1 MLLLLAAGW
10 FRLGRRFPYEIL
22 VICGRAWAASHTMRL
37 CPRFLRANI
46 CRILCGKRHFTA
58 WLPSDD
64 DHVSREV
71 NAQFFVAVQAARVPS
86 FLQELHVMMRI
97 AFPVFTLLFCLASVL
112 QAQVYDTPENAAKD
126 ADFALQ
132 GEYTDSTRGLQ
143 VIAMGDGEFRVVVY
157 TDGLPGA
164 GWNGKDKQ
172 VLELDAEALEGMVN
186 KFERVER
193 KSPSL
198 GAKPPVGSVVL
209 FDGSPESLKQH
220 WKEGA
225 RITDDG
231 LLMEGCTSTDTFGDY
246 SMHLEFRLPFMPK
259 ARGQGRGNS
268 GLYHQG
274 RYETQ
279 VLDSFGLEGK
289 NNETGGLYSIKAPDL
304 NMCLPPM
311 AWQTYDVDFTA
322 ARFDVDGKK
331 TENAKITVKLNGVVV
346 HRDVELPRTTT
357 AAPVKENA
365 EPGPIYLQ
373 NHGNPVRFRNVW
385 VRPRDVAAEARRPIV
400 PGFERF
406 HANGADAVVGG
417 RLLVGELNCVG
428 CHKADAEYVAALSSK
443 QPPIL
448 DEIGQRVHAEWLV
461 DYIANP
467 HDVKPGTTMPDMMS
481 GMTSEQRKQAA
492 VAIANFLVEGKTVQ
506 MGGKT
511 ANTGQGE
518 RVFHEAGCVAC
529 HTPRDGRK
537 ASADTSVPLVG
548 LENKYSRASLEKFL
562 RDPLAVRPSGR
573 MPQIDLGGDNWR
585 HVAQYLTGDESGIAF
600 GTQRDLPKKP
610 NMKFSAYFRGVEKMP
625 DLEKLDPDKTGVSRG
640 LDIGVGGRNE
650 DVIISYEGFLPI
662 VKAGKYSFRLSSD
675 DGSMLYLDGKKLI
688 DNDGVHP
695 NTAKEASIELKP
707 GMHPIRVNWFE
718 KGGEETLA
726 LDWAGPG
733 VKSGGIDKAI
743 MMTADGLPVPVAT
756 VTEAVDP
763 EKFVFDPSL
772 VERGR
777 ELFSSLG
784 CAGCHL
790 KTEQGKPIQSDLNAP
805 MLADCSAGKGC
816 LSEDGSTAVP
826 NYELTSIQ
834 QAAVQA
840 ALQSAVVA
848 LKGDI
853 KAADRKTILSHSM
866 AALNCYACHQR
877 DGKGGPESDR
887 NPLFVSTIPEM
898 GDEGRLPPPLDGA
911 GDKLREDWLVRVIG
925 NGDKSRPYMK
935 TYMPNFGNENAKRLA
950 GHFSN
955 LDSVTSANLVDSG
968 ETEARKAAFGRQMV
982 GSKGL
987 ACVSCHTYGKFK
999 STGIQAIALDTM
1011 TQRIR
1016 EDWFHRY
1023 LPDPQ
1028 KYRPGTRMPTGY
1040 PEGKS
1045 TVSNVYGG
1053 DQGRQLA
1060 AMWSFLEKGAN
1071 GGVPEGIV
1079 NGMIELKA
1087 DQKPVIYRNFIDG
1100 VTPRGIA
1107 VGYPERANLCWD
1119 ANRMALA
1126 VVWQDRFIDASK
1138 HWEGRGQGNQTP
1150 LGGNVTKFET
1160 VAPVAVLQDLDTA
1173 WPDGAPKERGY
1184 KFLGYRLD
1192 KLGRPTFRYR
1202 FADAEVE
1209 DTPLPV
1215 AGEFSGTF
1223 KRNIKVTPT
1232 GQQPDSGVYFR
1243 AGSGNIEPLEDGWFL
1258 LNDAHR
1264 IRVTT
1269 SGNKPLV
1276 RQVGGSSEI
1285 LVPVNGATMIT
1296 QEIVW

>member
-1 MLLLLAAGW
+1 M
-10 FRLGRRFPYEIL
+10 I
-22 VICGRAWAASHTMRL
+22 
-37 CPRFLRANI
+37 
-46 CRILCGKRHFTA
+46 
-58 WLPSDD
+58 
-64 DHVSREV
+64 
-71 NAQFFVAVQAARVPS
+71 VQAQPALIMAVRATS

-97 AFPVFTLLFCLASVL
+97 AFPFFAFVFCLGSVL
-112 QAQVYDTPENAAKD
+112 QAQVYDTPEKAAED
-126 ADFALQ
+126 PDFALQ

-143 VIAMGDGEFRVVVY
+143 VIALGDGDFRVVVY

-172 VLELDAEALEGMVN
+172 QLDLDADQLEAMVS
-186 KFERVER
+186 KFKRVDRE
-193 KSPSL
+193 SPTL
-198 GAKPPVGSVVL
+198 GVKPPVGSVVL
-209 FDGSPESLKQH
+209 FDGTADSLKKH
-220 WKEGA
+220 WKNGA

-322 ARFDVDGKK
+322 ARFDGDGKK
-331 TENAKITVKLNGVVV
+331 TANAKITVKLNGVVV

-357 AAPVKENA
+357 AAPVREGV
-365 EPGPIYLQ
+365 EGGPIYLQ
-373 NHGNPVRFRNVW
+373 NHGNPVRFRNIW
-385 VRPRDVAAEARRPIV
+385 VRPRDIEAEARRPIV

-406 HANGADAVVGG
+406 HANGGDAAAGG
-417 RLLVGELNCVG
+417 RLLLGELNCTG
-428 CHKADAEYVAALSSK
+428 CHEAGSSYLASLSSK

-448 DEIGQRVHAEWLV
+448 DAIGERVHPEWLV
-461 DYIANP
+461 DFLANP
-467 HDVKPGTTMPDMMS
+467 HDVKPGTTMPDLMS
-481 GMTSEQRKQAA
+481 GMSAEQRREAS
-492 VAIANFLVEGKTVQ
+492 VAIANYLVGDATIQ

-529 HTPRDGRK
+529 HMPRDGRK

-562 RDPLAVRPSGR
+562 KDPLAVRPSGR
-573 MPQIDLGGDNWR
+573 MPKINLGGDNWR
-585 HVAQYLTGDESGIAF
+585 HVAQYLTGDDSGVAF
-600 GTQRDLPKKP
+600 GSQRDLPKEP
-610 NMKFSAYFRGVEKMP
+610 NMKFSAYFKGVDKMP
-625 DLEKLDPDKTGVSRG
+625 ELDKLKADKTGVSRG

-650 DVIISYEGFLPI
+650 NVIISYEGFLPI
-662 VKAGKYSFRLSSD
+662 TQSGKYSFRLSSD
-675 DGSMLYLDGKKLI
+675 DGSMLYLDGKKVI

-695 NTAKEASIELKP
+695 NTAKEVSINLKQ
-707 GMHPIRVNWFE
+707 GVHAIRVNWFE
-718 KGGEETLA
+718 KGGEEVLA

-743 MMTADGLPVPVAT
+743 VMTADGTPALVEQ
-756 VTEAVDP
+756 EAEEVDP
-763 EKFVFDPSL
+763 DKFVFDPSL
-772 VERGR
+772 VDRGR
-777 ELFSSLG
+777 ELFTSLG
-784 CAGCHL
+784 CAGCHV
-790 KTEQGKPIQSDLNAP
+790 KTEAGRPVQSLVKAP
-805 MLADCSAGKGC
+805 KLADCAPDKGC
-816 LSEDGSTAVP
+816 LAAEAVVNVP

-834 QAAVQA
+834 RTAVDAAMRLDA
-840 ALQSAVVA
+840 GGGEEAGNEEALM
-848 LKGDI
+848 
-853 KAADRKTILSHSM
+853 SHSM

-887 NPLFVSTIPEM
+887 NQLFVSTIPEM

-911 GDKLREDWLVRVIG
+911 GDKLREDWLTRVIG
-925 NGDKSRPYMK
+925 DGDKSRPYMK
-935 TYMPNFGNENAKRLA
+935 TYMPSFGGGNAKMLA
-950 GHFSN
+950 GHLSK
-955 LDSVTSANLVDSG
+955 LDKVTEAKLVDSG
-968 ETEARKAAFGRQMV
+968 ETETRKASFGRQMV

-987 ACVSCHTYGKFK
+987 ACVSCHSYGKFK

-1045 TVSNVYGG
+1045 TVANVYDG
-1053 DQGRQLA
+1053 DRDLQLA
-1060 AMWSFLEKGAN
+1060 AMWAFLKKGAN

-1087 DQKPVIYRNFIDG
+1087 DSKPVIYRNFIEG

-1150 LGGNVTKFET
+1150 LGGNVTMFEK
-1160 VAPVAVLQDLDTA
+1160 VAPVAVLDNLKAA
-1173 WPDGAPKERGY
+1173 WPNDAPKERGY
-1184 KFLGYRLD
+1184 KFSGYRLD
-1192 KLGRPTFRYR
+1192 KKGRPTFRYR

-1215 AGEFSGTF
+1215 PGDFSGTF

-1232 GQQPDSGVYFR
+1232 GQQSDSGIYFR
-1243 AGSGNIEPLEDGWFL
+1243 AGAGNIESSEEGWFL
-1258 LNDAHR
+1258 LNDTHR

-1269 SGNKPLV
+1269 SGKKPFV
-1276 RQVGGSSEI
+1276 RKVDGNSEI
-1285 LVPVNGATMIT
+1285 LVPVDGPTMIT

>member
-1 MLLLLAAGW
+1 
-10 FRLGRRFPYEIL
+10 
-22 VICGRAWAASHTMRL
+22 
-37 CPRFLRANI
+37 
-46 CRILCGKRHFTA
+46 
-58 WLPSDD
+58 
-64 DHVSREV
+64 
-71 NAQFFVAVQAARVPS
+71 
-86 FLQELHVMMRI
+86 MMRI
-97 AFPVFTLLFCLASVL
+97 AFPVFALLVCLCSVVES
-112 QAQVYDTPENAAKD
+112 QVYDTPEKASED

-143 VIAMGDGEFRVVVY
+143 AIALGDGEFRVVVY

-172 VLELDAEALEGMVN
+172 ELELDADQLESMVS
-186 KFERVER
+186 KFKRLER
-193 KSPSL
+193 KSPTL
-198 GAKPPVGSVVL
+198 GVEPPVGSVVL
-209 FDGSPESLKQH
+209 FDGTPEALKKH
-220 WKEGA
+220 WKDGA

-231 LLMEGCTSTDTFGDY
+231 LLMEGCTSIDKFGDY

-322 ARFDVDGKK
+322 ARFDAEGKK
-331 TENAKITVKLNGVVV
+331 TANAKITVKLNGVVV

-357 AAPVKENA
+357 AAPVKEAA

-373 NHGNPVRFRNVW
+373 NHGNPVRFRNIW

-406 HANGADAVVGG
+406 HANGGDAAVGG
-417 RLLVGELNCVG
+417 RLLIGELNCVG
-428 CHKADAEYVAALSSK
+428 CHEAGSGSFAGLSSK
-443 QPPIL
+443 QPPLL
-448 DEIGQRVHAEWLV
+448 DKIGERVHPEWLV
-461 DYIANP
+461 DFIANP
-467 HDVKPGTTMPDMMS
+467 HDEKPGTTMPDLMS
-481 GMTSEQRKQAA
+481 GMAAEQRKEAA
-492 VAIANFLVEGKTVQ
+492 LAIANFLVGGDAIQ
-506 MGGKT
+506 LGGKT

-529 HTPRDGRK
+529 HLPRDGRK

-548 LENKYSRASLEKFL
+548 LDKKYSRASLEKFL
-562 RDPLAVRPSGR
+562 KDPLAVRPSGR
-573 MPQIDLGGDNWR
+573 MPQLDLGGDNWR
-585 HVAQYLTGDESGIAF
+585 HVAQYLTGDDAGVAF
-600 GTQRDLPKKP
+600 GSQRDLPKEP
-610 NMKFSAYFRGVEKMP
+610 NMKFSAYFRGVDKMP
-625 DLEKLDPDKTGVSRG
+625 DLEKLDADKTGVSRG

-650 DVIISYEGFLPI
+650 NVIISYEGFLPI
-662 VKAGKYSFRLSSD
+662 TKAGKYSFRLSSD
-675 DGSMLYLDGKKLI
+675 DGSMLYLDGRKLI

-695 NTAKEASIELKP
+695 NTAKEASIDLEP
-707 GMHPIRVNWFE
+707 GMHAIRVNWFE
-718 KGGEETLA
+718 KGGEEVLA

-743 MMTADGLPVPVAT
+743 VMTADGVSVPVEQEVVKA
-756 VTEAVDP
+756 DP
-763 EKFVFDPSL
+763 DKFVFDPSL
-772 VERGR
+772 VGRGR

-784 CAGCHL
+784 CAACHL
-790 KTEQGKPIQSDLNAP
+790 KTDQGKPVPSDVTAP
-805 MLADCSAGKGC
+805 KLVDCSAGKGC
-816 LSEDGSTAVP
+816 LSAGTAAMIP
-826 NYELTSIQ
+826 NYELTPIQ
-834 QAAVQA
+834 QTAVETAIRQA
-840 ALQSAVVA
+840 AKA
-848 LKGDI
+848 GD
-853 KAADRKTILSHSM
+853 KTAASEAILDHSM

-911 GDKLREDWLVRVIG
+911 GDKLREDWLNRVIG

-935 TYMPNFGNENAKRLA
+935 TYMPKFGNENAKA
-950 GHFSN
+950 MASHFST
-955 LDSVTSANLVDSG
+955 LDSITDANLVDSG
-968 ETEARKAAFGRQMV
+968 ETETRKAAFGRQMV

-1023 LPDPQ
+1023 LPNPQ

-1045 TVSNVYGG
+1045 TVANVYDGNR
-1053 DQGRQLA
+1053 DLQLA
-1060 AMWSFLEKGAN
+1060 AMWAFLKKGAN

-1087 DQKPVIYRNFIDG
+1087 DNKPVIYRNFIEG

-1150 LGGNVTKFET
+1150 LGGNVAKFES
-1160 VAPVAVLQDLDTA
+1160 VAPVAVLQNLETA

-1184 KFLGYRLD
+1184 RFLGYRLD
-1192 KLGRPTFRYR
+1192 QQGRPTFRYR
-1202 FADAEVE
+1202 FADAEVD

-1215 AGEFSGTF
+1215 AGDFSGTF
-1223 KRNIKVTPT
+1223 ERIIKVTPT
-1232 GQQPDSGVYFR
+1232 GQQTESGIYFR
-1243 AGSGNIEPLEDGWFL
+1243 AGSGNIEALEDGWFL
-1258 LNDAHR
+1258 LNDLHR
-1264 IRVTT
+1264 IRITT
-1269 SGNKPLV
+1269 SGKKPFV
-1276 RQVGGSSEI
+1276 RKVGGSSEI
-1285 LVPVNGATMIT
+1285 LVPVNGSTVIT